1 MSRNKKDLKKAIKD
15 IQILRS
21 DFYNSIKVTGE
32 KYSFN
37 ESLAKALRVADFME
51 LGELFALD
59 ALNRNESCGG
69 HFREEYQTKEGEAL
83 RNDDDYRF
91 VSAWEYNPIIE
102 FSKLH
107 KEHLNFENVEL
118 KSRSYK

>member
-1 MSRNKKDLKKAIKD
+1 
-15 IQILRS
+15 
-21 DFYNSIKVTGE
+21 
-32 KYSFN
+32 
-37 ESLAKALRVADFME
+37 ME
-51 LGELFALD
+51 LGELFAVD

-107 KEHLNFENVEL
+107 KERLDFENVEL

>member
-1 MSRNKKDLKKAIKD
+1 MVISTL
-15 IQILRS
+15 
-21 DFYNSIKVTGE
+21 
-32 KYSFN
+32 FN

-83 RNDDDYRF
+83 RNDEDYKF
-91 VSAWEYNPIIE
+91 VSAWEYNQNIE

-107 KEHLNFENVEL
+107 KEPLEFENVEL
-118 KSRSYK
+118 KNRSYK

>member
-1 MSRNKKDLKKAIKD
+1 N
-15 IQILRS
+15 
-21 DFYNSIKVTGE
+21 IKVPGE
-32 KYSFN
+32 KFSFN

-83 RNDDDYRF
+83 RNDDEFRF
-91 VSAWEYNPIIE
+91 VSAWEHNPNIE
-102 FSKLH
+102 LSKLH
-107 KEHLNFENVEL
+107 KEQLQFENVEL
-118 KSRSYK
+118 KSRSYKYGDKKITNQKEV